1 MYLGC
6 SSKEFKKFPKKKKKH
21 KGFVLKSSKPLKNW
35 PTTVTQKVFPLNK
48 Y

>member
-6 SSKEFKKFPKKKKKH
+6 SSKEFKKFKKKTKKH
-21 KGFVLKSSKPLKNW
+21 KGFILKSSKPLKNS

>member
-35 PTTVTQKVFPLNK
+35 PTTVTQKVFPLSK